1 MPPPSYGGGAPDGG
15 GGGRPHRRSPKISDL
30 KLAGTSTGA
39 FPPPPPPAPPPPHHG
54 GGATMGRRTQSRG
67 LRRTMQLPPAALNF
81 AHSAFA
87 ACRLSSETR
96 TRNGTPARRR
106 PFRTSGRRSPRT
118 ALYLRRSR
126 S

>member
-1 MPPPSYGGGAPDGG
+1 MSIRTVAHDPSVPFGFAQ
-15 GGGRPHRRSPKISDL
+15 GRRFADTSPSK
-30 KLAGTSTGA
+30 
-39 FPPPPPPAPPPPHHG
+39 
-54 GGATMGRRTQSRG
+54 TMGRQTQSRG
-67 LRRTMQLPPAALNF
+67 LRRTMQLPPAAINF

-106 PFRTSGRRSPRT
+106 PSRTSGRRSPRT